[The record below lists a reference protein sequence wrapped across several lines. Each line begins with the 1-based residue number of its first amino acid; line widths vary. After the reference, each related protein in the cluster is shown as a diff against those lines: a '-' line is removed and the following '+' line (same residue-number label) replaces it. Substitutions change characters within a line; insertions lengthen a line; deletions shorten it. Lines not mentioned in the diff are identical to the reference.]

1 MKKTLVTDIKL
12 LRYLPLII
20 ISLSALTIML
30 KIFIGN
36 DSLTKLDQNYLTFN
50 FSDTLFIFLVA
61 CIFYILTQKY
71 DNLRKYK
78 LTAWYDTLPVSIK
91 DIHFSNFI
99 LVIVPHILLFIFAC
113 LYYAINDDFFKFHG
127 IMLMF
132 GISLIMNGLMLIF
145 GIKNPLSYVI
155 LASIGGA
162 FLMFAFGFHYLLV
175 MNDFNMHLNL
185 SDNKYWHFYLYQM
198 PYIVTAIGIIICI
211 LSIFKYRKH

>member
-12 LRYLPLII
+12 LRYLPLIMLG
-20 ISLSALTIML
+20 LSILTIVL
-30 KIFIGN
+30 KIFVGN
-36 DSLTKLDQNYLTFN
+36 DSFTKLDQNTLTFN
-50 FSDTLFIFLVA
+50 ISDTVFIFLITCV
-61 CIFYILTQKY
+61 FYILTQKY
-71 DNLRKYK
+71 NSLRKYN
-78 LTAWYDTLPVSIK
+78 LTAWYDSLPVSIK

-99 LVIVPHILLFIFAC
+99 LVIVPHILLFIFTC

-127 IMLMF
+127 IMLMY

-155 LASIGGA
+155 LASVGGA
-162 FLMFAFGFHYLLV
+162 FLLFAFSFHYLLV

-211 LSIFKYRKH
+211 LSLFKYRKH

>member
-1 MKKTLVTDIKL
+1 MKKTLLTDLKL
-12 LRYLPLII
+12 LRYFPLIMLG
-20 ISLSALTIML
+20 LSALTLVL

-36 DSLTKLDQNYLTFN
+36 DSFTKLDQNTLTFN
-50 FSDTLFIFLVA
+50 ISDTVFIFLIA
-61 CIFYILTQKY
+61 CVFYILTQKY

-145 GIKNPLSYVI
+145 GIKNSLSYVI

-162 FLMFAFGFHYLLV
+162 FLIFAFGFHYLLV

-211 LSIFKYRKH
+211 TSLFIYRKR

>member
-1 MKKTLVTDIKL
+1 MKKTLLTDLKL
-12 LRYLPLII
+12 LRYLPLIMLG
-20 ISLSALTIML
+20 LSALTIVL
-30 KIFIGN
+30 KIFVGN
-36 DSLTKLDQNYLTFN
+36 DSFTKLDQNTLTFN
-50 FSDTLFIFLVA
+50 ISDTVFIFLIA
-61 CIFYILTQKY
+61 CVFYILTQKY
-71 DNLRKYK
+71 DSLRKYK
-78 LTAWYDTLPVSIK
+78 LTAWYDSLPVSIK

-127 IMLMF
+127 IMLMY

-162 FLMFAFGFHYLLV
+162 FLLFAFGFHYLLV

-185 SDNKYWHFYLYQM
+185 SENMFWHFYLYQL
-198 PYIVTAIGIIICI
+198 PYIVTTIGFVICFI
-211 LSIFKYRKH
+211 SLFIYKKH

>member
-12 LRYLPLII
+12 LRYLPLVI
-20 ISLSALTIML
+20 ISLSALTIVL

-36 DSLTKLDQNYLTFN
+36 DFLTRLDQNYMTFN

-61 CIFYILTQKY
+61 CVFYILTQKY

-78 LTAWYDTLPVSIK
+78 LTAWYDSLPVSK
-91 DIHFSNFI
+91 KNIHLSNFI
-99 LVIVPHILLFIFAC
+99 LVMAPHMLLFIFAC

-132 GISLIMNGLMLIF
+132 GISLIMNGFMLIF

-162 FLMFAFGFHYLLV
+162 FLLFAFSFHYLLV

-185 SDNKYWHFYLYQM
+185 SDNSYWHFYLYQI
-198 PYIVTAIGIIICI
+198 PYIVTAIGFIICI
-211 LSIFKYRKH
+211 ASLFIYRNH

>member
-1 MKKTLVTDIKL
+1 MKKTLLTDLKL
-12 LRYLPLII
+12 LRYLPLIMLG
-20 ISLSALTIML
+20 LSALTIVL
-30 KIFIGN
+30 KIFVGN
-36 DSLTKLDQNYLTFN
+36 DSFTKLDQNTLTFN
-50 FSDTLFIFLVA
+50 ISDTVFIFLIA
-61 CIFYILTQKY
+61 CVFYILTQKY
-71 DNLRKYK
+71 DSLRKYK
-78 LTAWYDTLPVSIK
+78 LTAWYDSLPVSIK

-127 IMLMF
+127 IMLMY

-162 FLMFAFGFHYLLV
+162 FLLFAFSFHYLLV

-185 SDNKYWHFYLYQM
+185 SDNKYWYFYLYQL
-198 PYIVTAIGIIICI
+198 PYIVTTIGFVICI
-211 LSIFKYRKH
+211 ISLFIYKKH

>member
-20 ISLSALTIML
+20 INLSALTIML

-50 FSDTLFIFLVA
+50 FSDTLYIFLVA
-61 CIFYILTQKY
+61 CVFFILTQKY

-132 GISLIMNGLMLIF
+132 GISLIMNGCMLIF
-145 GIKNPLSYVI
+145 GIKNPFSYVI
-155 LASIGGA
+155 LAGIGGA
-162 FLMFAFGFHYLLV
+162 FLIFAFGFHYLLV

-185 SDNKYWHFYLYQM
+185 SENIYWHFYLYQM
-198 PYIVTAIGIIICI
+198 PYILTVIGFIVCIISLFIY
-211 LSIFKYRKH
+211 KNR